1 MDWRDHITSSPKVL
15 GGKPA
20 VKGTRLAVDFV
31 LGLFASGWTA
41 EQVLE
46 NYPSLNQQL
55 LQAVFAYAADVTQ
68 ESTAYPLPATSA

>member
-1 MDWRDHITSSPKVL
+1 MDWRGHITSNPKVL

-31 LGLFASGWTA
+31 LGLFAAGWTM

-46 NYPSLNQQL
+46 NYPTLSRESV
-55 LQAVFAYAADVTQ
+55 QAVFSYAAETLHDDQ
-68 ESTAYPLPATSA
+68 RYPLPATSS

>member
-1 MDWRDHITSSPKVL
+1 MDWRDHITSNPRVL

-31 LGLFASGWTA
+31 LGLFASGWTT
-41 EQVLE
+41 EEVLT
-46 NYPSLNQQL
+46 NYPSLNQEL

-68 ESTAYPLPATSA
+68 DNTAYPLPATSV